1 MSTQL
6 IILIEDDLNLR
17 QSIAL
22 ILQRDGYLIT
32 TTDCVYKALDII
44 KSGNYQLII
53 SDFNMPET
61 KKYCSRKS

>member
-6 IILIEDDLNLR
+6 IILVEDDLNLR
-17 QSIAL
+17 QSSAL

-44 KSGNYQLII
+44 KSGNY
-53 SDFNMPET
+53 S
-61 KKYCSRKS
+61 